1 MPDRNPEGV
10 EAAARAMHDEDIREQ
25 AVEMSYPECADYYRG
40 RASLALAAYQS
51 TIHESSETL
60 LGEIEARL
68 AKATGGDWRLE
79 QRQDAQLIVRTT
91 DADVCQVFT
100 DDLNGNPAEDAEF
113 IAHAP
118 SDIRALLD
126 IIRSGG
132 EGS

>member
-1 MPDRNPEGV
+1 MPTDLNPEGV
-10 EAAARAMHDEDIREQ
+10 EAAAEALYLIRGVRLGAYPLPTWDALEELDRAVFRTD
-25 AVEMSYPECADYYRG
+25 AKS
-40 RASLALAAYQS
+40 ALAAYQS

-60 LGEIEARL
+60 VGEIEARL
-68 AKATGGDWRLE
+68 AKATPGGWVVMPDGRARATITVE
-79 QRQDAQLIVRTT
+79 M
-91 DADVCQVFT
+91 
-100 DDLNGNPAEDAEF
+100 AEF